1 MTTPTQRLEDDRFV
15 RGGGSYTDDISLPGT
30 AFAVFVRSPHA
41 HADIVS
47 IDTDDARALAGVL
60 AVYTGADMV
69 AAGLGTIKPNVA
81 RPRGDGTPMWVP
93 PRWPLA
99 TGSVHFIGDPVAMVI
114 AESQST
120 AMDAAEAVAIDWAP
134 LPAILDIED
143 AMAPGAPRVWSEM
156 PDNACF
162 HWSAGDDAASQ
173 RAFDEAAHVTTLK
186 VPVSRVSA
194 NAMEPRAAIA
204 AYDAAAGRFTLTTGL
219 QSPWQA
225 RNILSKQVLGIAPE
239 KLRTL
244 SPDVGGSFGMKG
256 QTYPELG
263 ALLHAARMLDRPV
276 KWTTTRSESLL
287 TDDHGRDVVM
297 TGSLALDANG
307 RILAIRVEGL
317 SALGAYLSTR
327 GTLTAV
333 GNIAGIAGV
342 YRVPAMFARITGVH
356 TNTGSISPY
365 RGAGRPEASLL
376 IERLIDVAAIET
388 GRDPIELRLTN
399 TLRSDE
405 LPYENPLGFVYDSG
419 DFQGILA
426 RALEIA
432 DRDGFAGRRAD
443 SEAAGKLRGFGIANV
458 VARAMDGR
466 FESARASLQSDG
478 RIAVAAGSVSH
489 GQGHATIFCDLAAA
503 ILGIAREEIAYQ
515 SGDSDLFED
524 AVGTFGSRTAGI
536 GGAAV
541 DQAVRTLREKLLGA
555 AAQQL
560 NTGPGDVVFSG
571 GVFTSPQGS
580 SLSLAELAARTD
592 ALLSG
597 EAVYSPEAPTFPN
610 GCHVCE
616 LEIDRQTGVPTIARY
631 IVVEDVGTV
640 LNPMIVHGQIHGG
653 IAQGVGQV
661 LWERIVYETD
671 TGQMLTG
678 AFTDY
683 AMPRAADLP
692 FFAVE
697 SRPCPT
703 KVNPLGVKGGGE
715 GGTIGAL
722 SALQNAIA
730 DALRP
735 FGVRD
740 VPMPATSESLWRLMN
755 VDTQTIPTHAFTQSL
770 A

>member
-1 MTTPTQRLEDDRFV
+1 MNKPTQRIEDDRFV
-15 RGGGSYTDDISLPGT
+15 RGAGSYTDDIALPGM

-47 IDTDDARALAGVL
+47 IDTKDACEFPGILRII
-60 AVYTGADMV
+60 TGADLV
-69 AAGLGTIKPNVA
+69 TAGLGAIMPNVA
-81 RPRGDGTPMWVP
+81 RPRDDGTPMWVP

-99 TGSVHFIGDPVAMVI
+99 VDSVHFVGDPVAMVI
-114 AESQST
+114 AETQLA

-134 LPAILDIED
+134 LPAILGIED
-143 AMAPGAPRVWSEM
+143 AMAPDAPRVWTEM

-173 RAFDEAAHVTTLK
+173 RAFAEAAHVTTLK

-204 AYDAAAGRFTLTTGL
+204 AYDAVADRFTLTTGL

-225 RNILSKQVLGIAPE
+225 RKILSEQVLSIAPE
-239 KLRTL
+239 KLRL
-244 SPDVGGSFGMKG
+244 ISPDVGGSFGMKG

-263 ALLHAARMLDRPV
+263 ALLHAAKMLARPV

-297 TGSLALDANG
+297 TGSLALDAKG

-327 GTLTAV
+327 GTMTAV
-333 GNIAGIAGV
+333 GNIPGIAGV

-376 IERLIDVAAIET
+376 IERLIDVAALET
-388 GRDPIELRLTN
+388 GRDPVQLRLTN

-419 DFQGILA
+419 DFQGTLV
-426 RALEIA
+426 RALQIA
-432 DRDGFAGRRAD
+432 DRDGFAGRRAA
-443 SEAAGKLRGFGIANV
+443 SEAAGRLRGFGIANV
-458 VARAMDGR
+458 VARSMDGR

-478 RIAVAAGSVSH
+478 RIALAAGSVSH

-503 ILGIAREEIAYQ
+503 ILDIAREEIAYE
-515 SGDSDLFED
+515 SGDSDLFEN
-524 AVGTFGSRTAGI
+524 AVGTFGSRSAGI

-541 DQAVRTLREKLLGA
+541 DQAVRTLRERLLSA

-560 NTGPGDVVFSG
+560 NTGPGDVVFSR

-580 SLSLAELAARTD
+580 SLSLADLAGRAD
-592 ALLSG
+592 APLSG

-616 LEIDRQTGVPTIARY
+616 VEIDRDTGVPTIARY

-653 IAQGVGQV
+653 VAQGAGQV

-671 TGQMLTG
+671 SGQMLTG

-683 AMPRAADLP
+683 AMPRADDLP
-692 FFAVE
+692 FFDVE

-722 SALQNAIA
+722 PALQNAIA

-735 FGVRD
+735 FDVRD
-740 VPMPATSESLWRLMN
+740 VPMPATGEALWQIMKGG
-755 VDTQTIPTHAFTQSL
+755 
-770 A
+770 